1 VSNTRT
7 AEYRAFDAN
16 TLIGYLAGIEVV
28 AEILGESQWTANEVG
43 DGNVNQVFIVEPAPG
58 SEGTPVVVK
67 QALPYLRVAGDDW
80 PLTRERMRHE
90 IAALE
95 RYGDLVPGRAPAVI
109 HTAPEMSLVVMEY
122 LAAHEVMRGPLMAGR
137 TFPQFAAHVGTFVAE
152 TCFATSDLALS
163 GPAKKT
169 LVVERSNPEL
179 CELQEDFV
187 FTNPFMESEEN
198 EWNPAL
204 DELVARV
211 RADGALQVA
220 SAEAKRVYLTNT
232 EALLHGDLHTGSLMV
247 TNTDTR
253 VIDPEFA
260 FFGPIGYDLGTLF
273 ANLVI
278 NRLSHRVHTPDAAER
293 AEMEA
298 WLDGCL
304 VDTWSTFAR
313 VFDERWQRHEGD
325 GATPA
330 AYWDFDGGPQAFAHR
345 RAGYLARVLVDS
357 ASQGGCEMLRRL
369 MGIVTVPE
377 LGAITDNDLRAEIE
391 TDLAAIARRW
401 LLDAE
406 QITRPEDLLVAVH
419 EVIG

>member
-1 VSNTRT
+1 MSNTRT

-28 AEILGESQWTANEVG
+28 AELLGESQWTANEVG

-163 GPAKKT
+163 GPAKKA

-204 DELVARV
+204 DELVAQGV
-211 RADGALQVA
+211 LTGLVA
-220 SAEAKRVYLTNT
+220 TIAYGLA
-232 EALLHGDLHTGSLMV
+232 
-247 TNTDTR
+247 
-253 VIDPEFA
+253 
-260 FFGPIGYDLGTLF
+260 
-273 ANLVI
+273 I
-278 NRLSHRVHTPDAAER
+278 NRLGVPRAASFSVLVPVIATVLAFFWIGEVPSV
-293 AEMEA
+293 
-298 WLDGCL
+298 LDG
-304 VDTWSTFAR
+304 VA
-313 VFDERWQRHEGD
+313 
-325 GATPA
+325 
-330 AYWDFDGGPQAFAHR
+330 
-345 RAGYLARVLVDS
+345 LAVGTLGV
-357 ASQGGCEMLRRL
+357 AVVNGVLRR
-369 MGIVTVPE
+369 P
-377 LGAITDNDLRAEIE
+377 
-391 TDLAAIARRW
+391 RRPGPT
-401 LLDAE
+401 AGTPP
-406 QITRPEDLLVAVH
+406 IS
-419 EVIG
+419 